1 MSETNRN
8 TIRFSEHAAN
18 SEGFKSLYADGMGLV
33 EETADYLDNTGRAAS
48 KALPRIA
55 SILYS
60 AESMRLT
67 TRLMQLA
74 SWLLLQRAVNNGEM
88 TRDQAKSEKSKVR
101 LESFNCDRNAAG
113 WDELPEAFRDLV
125 ERSLRLQ
132 NRVALLD
139 REIYR
144 PEEAR
149 ADMPET
155 ENSIQAQLNLLH
167 TAFLKD

>member
-8 TIRFSEHAAN
+8 TIRFSDHVAN
-18 SEGFKSLYADGMGLV
+18 SESFKTLYAEGMGLV
-33 EETADYLDNTGRAAS
+33 EETADYLDSTGRAAS
-48 KALPRIA
+48 KTLPRIA

-88 TRDQAKSEKSKVR
+88 TREQAMTEKSKVR
-101 LESFNCDRNAAG
+101 LDSFNCDRTAAG
-113 WDELPEAFRDLV
+113 WDELPDAFKDLV

-144 PEEAR
+144 PEE
-149 ADMPET
+149 DQDTET
-155 ENSIQAQLNLLH
+155 ENSVQAQLSLLQ
-167 TAFLKD
+167 TAFVK